1 MPDTATT
8 IVGNLTET
16 PELRHTANGAAV
28 ADFSIAVTPRRPDGK
43 GGFQDGETSFFR
55 CSAWRGLAEHLAD
68 SLAKGDR
75 VLVYGSLRQR
85 AWETDAGERRSTVE
99 VQVEEAGPSLRW
111 ATAKPQR
118 TTGNSGGRKGGQVDD
133 EPPY

>member
-16 PELRHTANGAAV
+16 PELRYTANGAAV
-28 ADFSIAVTPRRPDGK
+28 ANFTVAVTPRRPDGK
-43 GGFQDGETSFFR
+43 GGFTDAETSFFR
-55 CSAWRGLAEHLAD
+55 CTAWRGLAEHLAD

-75 VLVYGSLRQR
+75 VLVSGTLRQR
-85 AWETDAGERRSTVE
+85 AWETPEGERRSSVE

-118 TTGNSGGRKGGQVDD
+118 ASKAASASKGGRADD